1 MGRGDSGRERR
12 FMRTHTA
19 SQIDGEKL
27 GEKVTLAG
35 WVDRRRDHGGVVFVD
50 LRDHTGLVQVVMEPE
65 GLAEAAELRREF
77 CVQVKGTVRHR
88 PPGAENPA
96 LPSGMVEVAVDDLR
110 ILSRSEELPFPIE
123 DRTSAEE
130 LLRLEYRYLDLR
142 RPSMARNL
150 RARARAL
157 RTVRSTLDDM
167 GFWEVETPTLIR
179 STPEGARDLLVP
191 SRHNPGSFYALPQ
204 SPQIYKQ
211 LLMMSGVHRYYQ
223 MCRCYRDEDF
233 RADRQLEFTQI
244 DLEGAFWG
252 QEEVLAAV
260 EQVVGAV
267 ASALRPDQE
276 VTTPLRR
283 LTYQEAMNRYG
294 TDKPDV
300 RFGMEIVD
308 LSEVFAQTGFRAFA
322 GVLASG
328 GVIRGI
334 NAGPMELSR
343 SRADELIASAR
354 RWGAAGLVWMVVRPD
369 APPRSPV
376 AKFLSDDELKA
387 ITEQL
392 EAAPGD
398 VLLLVADAEKV
409 AAQTLGRLRL
419 QLGRPHDR
427 NTLEFLWVVDFPM
440 FEERDSEITFLHHP
454 FTSPA
459 SVEQMENHPLE
470 AVARSYDLV
479 LNGVELGS
487 GSVRI
492 HEPDTQRRV
501 FGIMGLADEEA
512 EERFGWFIRALRY
525 GPPPHAGFAV
535 GFDRL
540 VAILCGASSIREI
553 IPFPKT
559 QTGVEPLSR
568 TPAPPAPRQ
577 LAELGIAVDPR
588 RSSAPPSG

>member
-1 MGRGDSGRERR
+1 
-12 FMRTHTA
+12 MRTHTT
-19 SQIDGEKL
+19 SQISEQMVGA
-27 GEKVTLAG
+27 KVTLAG

-50 LRDHTGLVQVVMEPE
+50 LRDHTGIVQVVMEPE
-65 GLAEAAELRREF
+65 SFPESARLRREF
-77 CVQVKGTVRHR
+77 CVQVRGMIRRR
-88 PPGAENPA
+88 PEGAENPA
-96 LPSGMVEVAVDDLR
+96 MSNGMVEVEVDDLNV
-110 ILSRSEELPFPIE
+110 LSRSEEPPFPIE

-142 RPSMARNL
+142 RPRMARRL
-150 RARARAL
+150 KARSKAL
-157 RTVRSTLDDM
+157 RTVRRTLEDLE
-167 GFWEVETPTLIR
+167 FWEVETPTLIR

-252 QEEVLAAV
+252 QEEVLATV
-260 EQVVGAV
+260 EKVVGAV
-267 ASALRPDQE
+267 ASTLRPDQE
-276 VTTPLRR
+276 VITPLRR
-283 LTYQEAMNRYG
+283 LTYSEAMDRYG

-300 RFGMEIVD
+300 RFGMEIVGLAD
-308 LSEVFAQTGFRAFA
+308 VFAGTGFRAFA
-322 GVLASG
+322 GVLESG

-334 NAGPMELSR
+334 NAGPIKW
-343 SRADELIASAR
+343 SRARADALIAQVR
-354 RWGAAGLVWMVVRPD
+354 RWGAGGLVWMVVRQD

-376 AKFLSDDELKA
+376 AKFLSDGELAAVTDRLGGKA
-387 ITEQL
+387 
-392 EAAPGD
+392 GD

-419 QLGRPHDR
+419 ELGAPQDSQE
-427 NTLEFLWVVDFPM
+427 LEFLWVVDFPM
-440 FEERDSEITFLHHP
+440 FEESDGEITFLHHP

-459 SVEQMENHPLE
+459 SVDQMVNRPLQ

-492 HEPDTQRRV
+492 HDPDIQRQV
-501 FGIMGLADEEA
+501 FRIMGLADQEIES
-512 EERFGWFIRALRY
+512 RFGWFIRALGY
-525 GPPPHAGFAV
+525 GAPPHAGFAV

-540 VAILCGASSIREI
+540 VAILCGAASIREI

-568 TPAPPAPRQ
+568 TPASVGRRQ
-577 LAELGIAVDPR
+577 LGELGIAVDPR
-588 RSSAPPSG
+588 RVKTPPSGIGKSG